1 MRVVVDCNVIISAG
15 LNAGICREV
24 IFEMVRFHET
34 IFSTDILQEYVRVS
48 GREKFRDSR
57 SDLTEQIQLLLWNAI
72 LVHPVPCNISLPDNK
87 DVMYLDAAIS
97 AQADIII
104 TGNKRH
110 FPEEE
115 YRGVRI
121 LSPREFLDLMHI

>member
-24 IFEMVRFHET
+24 IFEVARFHET
-34 IFSTDILQEYVRVS
+34 IFSTDILQEYARVS
-48 GREKFRDSR
+48 GREKFKDSR

-72 LVHPVPCNISLPDNK
+72 LIHPVSCNISLPDNK

-110 FPEEE
+110 FPDEE

-121 LSPREFLDLMHI
+121 LSPREFLDLMHL